1 MQTQL
6 AHLIKNQMFEGYL
19 LVKGG
24 EQRTSSNGSKFLDMT
39 LADISAEVNA
49 KMWDGNTPAPRCGQV
64 VKVRAMMLEYNGRPQ
79 LRVDKLRP
87 LEERDQVDMS
97 LLVPCA
103 PYPPEDMLK
112 ALTFPAA
119 QKLHHAEKGGLL
131 HHTSTMLRLA
141 EAVCAVYPTL
151 DSDLLAAGV
160 ILHDLCKMSEMNSDE
175 MGVVTDYTVE
185 GMLLGHL
192 VEGVSEIQ
200 AICDEVGVD
209 EELKLMLSHMIL
221 SHHDLPEYGS
231 PKPPMFPEAEI
242 LHEIDLMD
250 ARMYEMNYALR
261 SAQPGGFTERIWS
274 LERKLY
280 RRKST
285 PAG

>member
-1 MQTQL
+1 MR
-6 AHLIKNQMFEGYL
+6 I
-19 LVKGG
+19 
-24 EQRTSSNGSKFLDMT
+24 DIMT
-39 LADISAEVNA
+39 LFPDTVGDMMNESIL
-49 KMWDGNTPAPRCGQV
+49 G
-64 VKVRAMMLEYNGRPQ
+64 RAQ
-79 LRVDKLRP
+79 
-87 LEERDQVDMS
+87 ERDLIRIEAWQIRDYTTNKQNQVDDY
-97 LLVPCA
+97 
-103 PYPPEDMLK
+103 PY
-112 ALTFPAA
+112 
-119 QKLHHAEKGGLL
+119 GGG
-131 HHTSTMLRLA
+131 HG
-141 EAVCAVYPTL
+141 AVLQADPLFNCW
-151 DSDLLAAGV
+151 
-160 ILHDLCKMSEMNSDE
+160 
-175 MGVVTDYTVE
+175 
-185 GMLLGHL
+185 
-192 VEGVSEIQ
+192 Q

-221 SHHDLPEYGS
+221 SHHDLPEFGS